1 MYRTIL
7 VGYDGSGQGEDA
19 LALAEQL
26 AESTGAA
33 LIVARVL
40 APGSLIAGGSDPQ
53 VQGADVEQL
62 RRLERAAGGVDAQAQ
77 TLMGGSVPRGL
88 QALAEENGADLIVV
102 GSSHRGRVGRTLA
115 GGVATGLL
123 HGAPCA
129 VAVAPRGYRDQTPAR
144 LDAVVAG
151 FDGSGESGQA
161 LMAAWQLAQAAQAK
175 LRIVAVA
182 VEPLHDQLRESLA
195 EARRTVPDGLEVD
208 ATLPTGDPVEVLKE
222 AGGAPGTMLVVGS
235 RGYGPLR
242 RVLLGSVSTK
252 LVRGTPCPLLV
263 TPRGPR
269 KDKGL
274 DQPADVPA
282 AP

>member
-7 VGYDGSGQGEDA
+7 VGYDDSGQAKDA

-26 AESTGAA
+26 ADLTGAA

-40 APGSLIAGGSDPQ
+40 APGSLIAGGNDPQ
-53 VQGADVEQL
+53 LQRPDTEQL
-62 RRLERAAGGVDAQAQ
+62 RRLERTAGAVDAEVQ

-115 GGVATGLL
+115 GCVATGLL

-129 VAVAPRGYRDQTPAR
+129 VAIAPLGYRDRTSAR

-151 FDGSGESGQA
+151 FDGSAESGQA
-161 LMAAWQLAQAAQAK
+161 LMAGWELARASRAK
-175 LRIVAVA
+175 LKIVTVGT
-182 VEPLHDQLRESLA
+182 EPLSGRLRESLA
-195 EARRTVPDGLEVD
+195 EARRTVPYGLD
-208 ATLPTGDPVEVLKE
+208 AEAALTTGDAAEVLRE
-222 AGGAPGTMLVVGS
+222 AGRAPGTMLVVGS
-235 RGYGPLR
+235 RRYGPLR

-263 TPRGPR
+263 TPRPPR
-269 KDKGL
+269 KNQGL
-274 DQPADVPA
+274 DEPADVPA
-282 AP
+282 AS

>member
-7 VGYDGSGQGEDA
+7 VGYDGSGQAEDA

-26 AESTGAA
+26 AESTGAG

-40 APGSLIAGGSDPQ
+40 AAGSLIAGGSDPQ
-53 VQGADVEQL
+53 LQRADVEQL
-62 RRLERAAGGVDAQAQ
+62 RQLERAARTVDAEAQ
-77 TLMGGSVPRGL
+77 TLTGGSVPRGL

-115 GGVATGLL
+115 GSVATGLL

-129 VAVAPRGYRDQTPAR
+129 VAVAPRGYRTRTPAR

-151 FDGSGESGQA
+151 FDGSAESGHA
-161 LMAAWQLAQAAQAK
+161 LMAAWQLARAAQAK

-182 VEPLHDQLRESLA
+182 VEPAHDQLRERLA
-195 EARRTVPDGLEVD
+195 QARRTVPDGLEIDTTLHVGD
-208 ATLPTGDPVEVLKE
+208 AVEVLKE

-235 RGYGPLR
+235 RGYGRLR

-263 TPRGPR
+263 TPRPPR
-269 KDKGL
+269 KNQGL
-274 DQPADVPA
+274 DEPADVPA
-282 AP
+282 AS